1 MAFAYLSELGIVPF
15 SIALPMEECVSAVLL
30 QRILF
35 PFSLHVTLKS
45 ANVYVSVPPRLAL
58 AIASPVFAYLD

>member
-1 MAFAYLSELGIVPF
+1 MTFAYLSQLGIVPF

-35 PFSLHVTLKS
+35 PFSRIVTLKS
-45 ANVYVSVPPRLAL
+45 ANVYVSGPPLLAL
-58 AIASPVFAYLD
+58 AIQFRVFAYPY